1 MTIQVLVDEA
11 CKEHIPFNY
20 KVFTSP
26 QELVEHAIEALWN
39 NTRILLV
46 CRGAWRLWRQVKE
59 RAWRAGLNWL
69 LVEAVDPLEAE
80 IAGVDLEAVVE
91 ARYRS
96 LAESSVDRAVYRSN
110 LRKPVDRRTLFSVG
124 PLALLEYIDAPTV
137 NLDVCRVARGCR
149 NCVKACPRKALEGKP
164 PHLDSAKCI
173 SCGYC
178 VTVCPVSA
186 LEQPSSPKR
195 GLWEQTLLYL
205 RAGTPFIVFACRD
218 SMAKLLEKLDASV
231 RVGIVP
237 VGSPIA
243 VGLDILLAVWGLGAK
258 PLLYCANLPK
268 EVLQVYR
275 DTVGEDYR
283 TVTGEHLEIV
293 MSIRQLLKVLKTVS
307 RLGESGRVVEPVKDA
322 RKAALQVLATVGE
335 KVFLNIPLIGLV
347 SVDADN
353 CTLCGVCATA
363 CPTGALSLEERGG
376 LRKLVFRH
384 ENCTSCRACV
394 EVCPETTITVNN
406 VFSPEHFGKTVVVVE
421 AEIVRCK
428 VCGRPLE
435 PKKMVERVVERLRKF
450 NLPETIVEEVYMCDE
465 CKLKAALDALRRVGK
480 GMMRRES

>member
-26 QELVEHAIEALWN
+26 QELVEHAVEALWN
-39 NTRILLV
+39 NTRTLLV

>member
-26 QELVEHAIEALWN
+26 QELVEHAVEALWN

-124 PLALLEYIDAPTV
+124 PLALLEYVDAPTV
-137 NLDVCRVARGCR
+137 DLDVCSVARGCR

-173 SCGYC
+173 GCGYC

-186 LEQPSSPKR
+186 LELPSTPKK

-218 SMAKLLEKLDASV
+218 SMAELLERLDASV

-237 VGSPIA
+237 VGSPIG
-243 VGLDILLAVWGLGAK
+243 VSLDILLAVWGLGAK

-268 EVLQVYR
+268 EALKVYR
-275 DTVGEDYR
+275 DSVGEDYR
-283 TVTGEHLEIV
+283 VATGERLEILS
-293 MSIRQLLKVLKTVS
+293 SIRQLLKVLKMVS
-307 RLGESGRVVEPVKDA
+307 RLGRGGRVIELVKDA
-322 RKAALQVLATVGE
+322 RKAALQVLATIGK
-335 KVFLNIPLIGLV
+335 KVWLNVPLIGLV
-347 SVDADN
+347 SVNADN
-353 CTLCGVCATA
+353 CTLCGVCVTA
-363 CPTGALSLEERGG
+363 CPTGALSLEEQGES
-376 LRKLVFRH
+376 RKLVFRH

-394 EVCPETTITVNN
+394 EVCPETTIAVNN

-421 AEIVRCK
+421 AEIARCK

-435 PKKMVERVVERLRKF
+435 PRKMVERVVERLKEF
-450 NLPETIVEEVYMCDE
+450 NMPKTVVEEVYMCDK
-465 CKLKAALDALRRVGK
+465 CKLKAALDAVRRASRD
-480 GMMRRES
+480 MMKRKS